1 MRKIPVI
8 AAAIVSGLT
17 LAACASNNESD
28 RAMVS
33 QAQRDAASARASA
46 DQARQ
51 AADAARNAEMAAR
64 QQYSTSQSAAMPPP
78 TQQTQSTQFRNQQRK

>member
-8 AAAIVSGLT
+8 AAAIVSGFVLSG
-17 LAACASNNESD
+17 CANTGESD

-33 QAQRDAASARASA
+33 QAQRDAAAARASA
-46 DQARQ
+46 EQARQ

-64 QQYSTSQSAAMPPP
+64 QQYSTSQSAAAPPP
-78 TQQTQSTQFRNQQRK
+78 TQSTQFRNQQRK